1 MTINFPPVKR
11 KRKNEKGEK
20 KREREK
26 KKKNGDLSQR
36 SAGAAASIDD
46 EPALAGEKERTVTSL
61 DGPMAS
67 EFLAFLLTDERIAS
81 RRVASHRSVSLL
93 VI

>member
-1 MTINFPPVKR
+1 MKR
-11 KRKNEKGEK
+11 DGKE
-20 KREREK
+20 

-36 SAGAAASIDD
+36 SAGAGASIDD
-46 EPALAGEKERTVTSL
+46 ERTLAGEKVRTVTSL

-67 EFLAFLLTDERIAS
+67 EFLAFLLTGE
-81 RRVASHRSVSLL
+81 RVASHRSVPPL